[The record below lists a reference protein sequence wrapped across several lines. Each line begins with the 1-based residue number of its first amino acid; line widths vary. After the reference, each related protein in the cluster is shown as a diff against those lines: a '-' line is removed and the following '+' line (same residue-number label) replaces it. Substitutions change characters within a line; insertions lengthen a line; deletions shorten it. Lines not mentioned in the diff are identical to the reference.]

1 MDHVAGRDPGAF
13 FFQFTDFFAELSEIV
28 FQYVRTHQ
36 KNDTRAVDLNNS
48 LANEVGQIT
57 NSKHKIYVEYANCGC
72 NEDNKVFLSPQTKRR
87 FVFAWTEYDFC
98 AVTQLDI
105 F

>member
-48 LANEVGQIT
+48 LSNEVGQIT
-57 NSKHKIYVEYANCGC
+57 NSKHKIYIEYANCGC
-72 NEDNKVFLSPQTKRR
+72 NEDNKVFYLLRLS
-87 FVFAWTEYDFC
+87 FVSY
-98 AVTQLDI
+98 LHGLSMI
-105 F
+105 FVPSHS